1 MKLSI
6 LAGET
11 AENHQIFSAP
21 KKGARCFP
29 LRAQRPRQRGGDFPG
44 RLHGGTAELQLDKVD
59 GSGRGTWAE
68 DGMAIGGIET
78 MVPFYG
84 IYMHGIFNEIFYG
97 IFNTGVLNGGF
108 ECG

>member
-1 MKLSI
+1 MKLVKTPRFFRP
-6 LAGET
+6 LL
-11 AENHQIFSAP
+11 
-21 KKGARCFP
+21 GARCSP

-97 IFNTGVLNGGF
+97 IFNTGVFNTGVLNAG
-108 ECG
+108 EEW